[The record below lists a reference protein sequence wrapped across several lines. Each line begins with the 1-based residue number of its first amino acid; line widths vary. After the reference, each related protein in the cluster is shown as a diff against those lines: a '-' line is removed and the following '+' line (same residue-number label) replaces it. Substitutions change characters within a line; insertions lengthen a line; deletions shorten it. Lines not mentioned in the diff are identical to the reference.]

1 MQIIGTCAVPRLQ
14 SQLNCSAMTSRRLLK
29 IYQIQTG
36 LVLSLP
42 RTAVLI
48 AIQKVVKDILFGME
62 RTNIKALA
70 IQLTSSQ
77 KPPRAPST
85 SEGSQR
91 GRRRATKLNPH
102 AGQSHNTKICWQVK
116 AFYTSMDESHSRREY
131 IGHCTALPP

>member
-1 MQIIGTCAVPRLQ
+1 MQIIGTCAVPQLQ

-29 IYQIQTG
+29 IYQIPTG

-42 RTAVLI
+42 RTAVLT

-62 RTNIKALA
+62 RTKMEALA

-77 KPPRAPST
+77 TPRAPST
-85 SEGSQR
+85 SEGSRR

-102 AGQSHNTKICWQVK
+102 AGQSHNTNICWQVK
-116 AFYTSMDESHSRREY
+116 AFYTSMDESYSRREY